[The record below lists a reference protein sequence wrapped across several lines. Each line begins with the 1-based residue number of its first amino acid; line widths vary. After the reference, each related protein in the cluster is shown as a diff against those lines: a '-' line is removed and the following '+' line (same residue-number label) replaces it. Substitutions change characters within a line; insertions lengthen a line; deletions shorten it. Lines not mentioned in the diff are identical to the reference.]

1 MAMILR
7 SKDSFEKTLSNYLAI
22 CACQKQTQKEVKRFL
37 SGKAKKERHRE
48 ASIRLRTIPHLLPL
62 SRKEAETGAI
72 KIRLPVSKKVRQK
85 IREQI
90 LSELSQTGSDRQAP
104 ESYIYA
110 VFQSYHLICINHPAF
125 QKNISEKISCHYN
138 TNQQDKN
145 IEIFQNILHMLQETS
160 ASESFLEEQN
170 PQLHPWTDILSELLE
185 AILTKAPEDDS
196 LEQPSSDS
204 SVAEELLDVSTKTLP
219 FLQEKSE
226 DLAILEHRGR

>member
-170 PQLHPWTDILSELLE
+170 PQL
-185 AILTKAPEDDS
+185 
-196 LEQPSSDS
+196 
-204 SVAEELLDVSTKTLP
+204 LP
-219 FLQEKSE
+219 GQTFCQNSWKQF
-226 DLAILEHRGR
+226 